1 MKKITLILFL
11 MVASIAFAQ
20 DQKTEY
26 EKDAI
31 ELVKLSNNSVEV
43 ALEPIYSTLEET
55 KREEFKKE
63 IQPVLENMYQKFSKM
78 YMEEFSH
85 EDIKGILK
93 FYDSELGKKLLDGQA
108 EIMKKSMSIGQEFS
122 MEVMPIYQKYM
133 QN

>member
-43 ALEPIYSTLEET
+43 ALEPIYSTLEKT

-63 IQPVLENMYQKFSKM
+63 IQPVLENMYQKFSKI

>member
-63 IQPVLENMYQKFSKM
+63 IQPVLENMYQKFSKV

-85 EDIKGILK
+85 KDIKGILK
-93 FYDSELGKKLLDGQA
+93 FYDSELGKKLLDGQS
-108 EIMKKSMSIGQEFS
+108 EIMKKSMAIGQEFS
-122 MEVMPIYQKYM
+122 MEVMPIYQKYI

>member
-11 MVASIAFAQ
+11 MFASIAFAQ
-20 DQKTEY
+20 DQKTAY

-63 IQPVLENMYQKFSKM
+63 IQPVLENMYQKFSEI

-85 EDIKGILK
+85 EEIKGILK
-93 FYDSELGKKLLDGQA
+93 FYNSELGKKLLDGQA
-108 EIMKKSMSIGQEFS
+108 EVMKKSMAIGQEFS

>member
-20 DQKTEY
+20 DQKTDY

-31 ELVKLSNNSVEV
+31 KLVKLSNNSVEA
-43 ALEPIYSTLEET
+43 ALEPIYSTLEES

-63 IQPVLENMYQKFSKM
+63 IQPVLENMYNKFSKI
-78 YMEEFSH
+78 YMEEYSH
-85 EDIKGILK
+85 EDIKGILE
-93 FYDSELGKKLLDGQA
+93 FYDSELGQKLLEGQSK
-108 EIMKKSMSIGQEFS
+108 IMKNSMAIGQEFS
-122 MEVMPIYQKYM
+122 MEMMPIYQKYM

>member
-63 IQPVLENMYQKFSKM
+63 IQPVLENMYQKFSKV

>member
-1 MKKITLILFL
+1 MKKITLVLFL
-11 MVASIAFAQ
+11 MIASIAFAQ
-20 DQKTEY
+20 DQKTAY

-31 ELVKLSNNSVEV
+31 KLVKLSNNSVEV
-43 ALEPIYSTLEET
+43 ALEPIYSTLEESD
-55 KREEFKKE
+55 REEFKKE
-63 IQPVLENMYQKFSKM
+63 IQPVLENMYNKFSKI

-93 FYDSELGKKLLDGQA
+93 FYDSELGKKLLDGQS
-108 EIMKKSMSIGQEFS
+108 EVMKKSMAIGQEFS

>member
-108 EIMKKSMSIGQEFS
+108 EVMKKSMAIGQEFS